1 MSFNP
6 KVFLAVFIPCAM
18 LLGLMWYWQHPAINL
33 ADWRFWFFM
42 ITGLFVIVGAIW
54 CARDMESAAPAIGG
68 GIFTVVLLIAV
79 GGMFVS
85 SSFFNPEAYH
95 EQATVNNNT
104 FADDIETVNFSTI
117 PLMDKDTAELI
128 GDRAMGAMADLVS
141 QYDIS
146 GNYSQIN
153 LGGRPVRV
161 SPLVYDDLWKWVN
174 SKDSGIPGYVRVDM
188 SNENVE
194 IVRTESPI
202 WFTDGEYFERN
213 IYRHVQFSY
222 PFDVFSGFYFEIDD
236 NGTPWWI
243 CPIKSFN
250 IFPWGAETVNDVV
263 LCNALTGECEKMA
276 LEDVPEWCDKVIPVE
291 LLIER
296 YDWYGELGEGWWNS
310 IFGQTNV
317 TRTTNGYN
325 YIVIGNDIWAY
336 SGVTSA
342 SADNAIV
349 GFVLMNQR
357 TGETNF
363 YSCAGATEESAMGS
377 AEGQVQQMEYAAS
390 FPLLV
395 NIADQ
400 PTYIMTLKDN
410 AGLVKMYAMVDVQR
424 YQNVATGST
433 LNETLSN
440 YTAMLNSTGIEASTE
455 DVDGAE
461 ANTEQ
466 VSGTIEKMTSVVK
479 GGNTHYIVKLVD
491 DDMKYDFD
499 ITATIDIIDYAVGDH
514 IDFIIMKGDDMSV
527 TDVTEIGLLK
537 SEEDADTE
545 ANDKLVSQNGEE
557 LSDDA

>member
-213 IYRHVQFSY
+213 IYR
-222 PFDVFSGFYFEIDD
+222 
-236 NGTPWWI
+236 
-243 CPIKSFN
+243 
-250 IFPWGAETVNDVV
+250 
-263 LCNALTGECEKMA
+263 
-276 LEDVPEWCDKVIPVE
+276 
-291 LLIER
+291 R
-296 YDWYGELGEGWWNS
+296 
-310 IFGQTNV
+310 
-317 TRTTNGYN
+317 
-325 YIVIGNDIWAY
+325 
-336 SGVTSA
+336 
-342 SADNAIV
+342 
-349 GFVLMNQR
+349 
-357 TGETNF
+357 
-363 YSCAGATEESAMGS
+363 
-377 AEGQVQQMEYAAS
+377 
-390 FPLLV
+390 
-395 NIADQ
+395 
-400 PTYIMTLKDN
+400 
-410 AGLVKMYAMVDVQR
+410 
-424 YQNVATGST
+424 
-433 LNETLSN
+433 
-440 YTAMLNSTGIEASTE
+440 
-455 DVDGAE
+455 
-461 ANTEQ
+461 
-466 VSGTIEKMTSVVK
+466 
-479 GGNTHYIVKLVD
+479 
-491 DDMKYDFD
+491 
-499 ITATIDIIDYAVGDH
+499 
-514 IDFIIMKGDDMSV
+514 
-527 TDVTEIGLLK
+527 
-537 SEEDADTE
+537 
-545 ANDKLVSQNGEE
+545 
-557 LSDDA
+557 

>member
-455 DVDGAE
+455 DIDGAE

-466 VSGTIEKMTSVVK
+466 VSGTIEKMTSVVR

-514 IDFIIMKGDDMSV
+514 IDFIIVKGDDMSV

>member
-433 LNETLSN
+433 LSETLSN

-514 IDFIIMKGDDMSV
+514 IDFIIVKGDDMSV